1 MELNKKQSGGFL
13 QALALILAAC
23 IFNTNTS
30 SFIVII
36 ESVASHFAPMG
47 MQSTQVSLLQT
58 LPSLFM
64 IPAVFGGGFL
74 KSRFSQK
81 TLTMFGWGLYGCFG
95 LLLMFIDHYILFI
108 IVRACMGFGLGIAL
122 PQPKAIVAKLYDGE
136 KRASLIGY
144 ISMVG
149 GVISL
154 LISISLGYVA
164 AVNWRFALLL
174 YPVFAIVVI
183 VLVGLFV
190 PHLPPENFKATAA
203 PGEKKEPLNK
213 FVWALIIAGF
223 FSFIICSVIQV
234 KTGQLVQERGF
245 GGSVETGWVSA
256 CATLGTFTGG
266 LTFGR
271 LYKTFGRWMLCISA
285 VCAAVGYFVLASAPV
300 LVVAF
305 IGSYLCGLG
314 SVGTI
319 NPYLVARIS
328 FVAPKSRKSDAI
340 TYITAST
347 YGGQFFGTLYLT
359 VVQALFGPSASAALM
374 SVSGSFIIML
384 VIAFLFMTCT
394 KKQSAELAK
403 INE

>member
-1 MELNKKQSGGFL
+1 MDKKENGGFM

-36 ESVASHFAPMG
+36 ESVAEHFGPMG
-47 MQSTQVSLLQT
+47 MNDTMVSLLQT

-64 IPAVFGGGFL
+64 IPAVFGGGYL
-74 KSRFSQK
+74 KSKFSQK
-81 TLTMFGWGLYGCFG
+81 TLTMFGWGLYGLFG
-95 LLLMFIDHYILFI
+95 LCLMFIDHYILFI
-108 IVRACMGFGLGIAL
+108 VVRACMGFGLGIAL

-149 GVISL
+149 GMISL

-164 AVNWRFALLL
+164 AINWRFALLL

-183 VLVGLFV
+183 LLVAAFV
-190 PHLPPENFKATAA
+190 PKLPAETYKASTD
-203 PGEKKEPLNK
+203 GKKEPMNK
-213 FVWALIIAGF
+213 FVWALIIVGF

-234 KTGQLVQERGF
+234 KTGQLVQEKGF
-245 GGSVETGWVSA
+245 GASVETGWVSA

-271 LYKTFGRWMLCISA
+271 LYKHFGRWMLCVSA
-285 VCAAVGYFVLASAPV
+285 VCAAIGYILLSQAPV

-347 YGGQFFGTLYLT
+347 YGGQFFGTLYLSIIS
-359 VVQALFGPSASAALM
+359 ALFGSSASTALL
-374 SVSGSFIIML
+374 SVAVCFIIMF
-384 VIAFLFMTCT
+384 VVAFLFMTST
-394 KKQSAELAK
+394 KQESAELAK

>member
-1 MELNKKQSGGFL
+1 MSKKQTGGVM
-13 QALALILAAC
+13 QAIALILAAC

-64 IPAVFGGGFL
+64 IPAVFGGGYL
-74 KSRFSQK
+74 KSKFSQK
-81 TLTMFGWGLYGCFG
+81 TLTMFGWGLYGFFG
-95 LLLMFIDHYILFI
+95 LCLVFINNYILFI
-108 IVRACMGFGLGIAL
+108 VIRACMGFGLGIAL

-149 GVISL
+149 GMISL

-174 YPVFAIVVI
+174 YPIFAVVVI
-183 VLVGLFV
+183 ILVGIFV
-190 PHLPPENFKATAA
+190 PKLPPENYKASS
-203 PGEKKEPLNK
+203 GGKKEPMNK
-213 FVWALIIAGF
+213 FVWALIIVGF

-234 KTGQLVQERGF
+234 KTGQLVQEKGF
-245 GGSVETGWVSA
+245 GASVETGWVSA

-271 LYKTFGRWMLCISA
+271 LYKKFGRWMLCISA
-285 VCAAVGYFVLASAPV
+285 VCAAIGYFVLSSAPV
-300 LVVAF
+300 LPVAF
-305 IGSYLCGLG
+305 VGSYLCGLG

-359 VVQALFGPSASAALM
+359 IIQFFFGSSASAALR
-374 SVSGSFIIML
+374 SVSVAFILMF
-384 VIAFLFMTCT
+384 VIAFIFMSST
-394 KKQSAELAK
+394 KKESEELAK

>member
-1 MELNKKQSGGFL
+1 MEENKKQTGGFM
-13 QALALILAAC
+13 QAIALILAAC

-36 ESVASHFAPMG
+36 ESAAEHFGPMG
-47 MQSTQVSLLQT
+47 MASTQVSLLQT

-64 IPAVFGGGFL
+64 TPAVFGGGFL
-74 KSRFSQK
+74 KSKLSQK
-81 TLTMFGWGLYGCFG
+81 TLTMFGWGLYGVFG
-95 LLLMFIDHYILFI
+95 LSLMFIDNYIAFI
-108 IVRACMGFGLGIAL
+108 IVRACMGFGLGVAL

-149 GVISL
+149 GIISL

-164 AVNWRFALLL
+164 AVNWRYALLL
-174 YPVFAIVVI
+174 YPVFALVVI
-183 VLVGLFV
+183 VLVGIFV
-190 PHLPPENFKATAA
+190 PYLPPENYKTST
-203 PGEKKEPLNK
+203 GGKKEPLNK
-213 FVWALIIAGF
+213 FVWALIVAGF
-223 FSFIICSVIQV
+223 FVFIICSVIQV
-234 KTGQLVQERGF
+234 KTGQLVQEKGF
-245 GGSVETGWVSA
+245 GASVETGYVSA

-271 LYKTFGRWMLCISA
+271 LYKKFGRWMLCVSA
-285 VCAAVGYFVLASAPV
+285 LCAAIGYFVLASAPV

-328 FVAPKSRKSDAI
+328 FVAPPSRKSDAI

-347 YGGQFFGTLYLT
+347 YGGQFFGTAYLSL
-359 VVQALFGPSASAALM
+359 VESIFGAGASVALM
-374 SVSGSFIIML
+374 SVSGAFAVVLIVAFI
-384 VIAFLFMTCT
+384 FMPST
-394 KKQSAELAK
+394 KKESEELAK
-403 INE
+403 VNG